1 MLIIADNSN
10 TGNFISIG
18 KGGTKTFPNFA
29 GMIIVN
35 DARFGHIG
43 LWICSG
49 GKNYKLPISDT
60 DDNLLGTMSH
70 TPGIQGYT
78 WTNSN
83 NFGGPFSFT
92 VIKTKNFA

>member
-1 MLIIADNSN
+1 
-10 TGNFISIG
+10 
-18 KGGTKTFPNFA
+18 
-29 GMIIVN
+29 MIIVN
-35 DARFGHIG
+35 ETSFGRIG

-49 GKNYKLPISDT
+49 GTNYKLPVSDT
-60 DDNLLGTMSH
+60 DDNLLCTMIH

-83 NFGGPFSFT
+83 NLDGPFSFT